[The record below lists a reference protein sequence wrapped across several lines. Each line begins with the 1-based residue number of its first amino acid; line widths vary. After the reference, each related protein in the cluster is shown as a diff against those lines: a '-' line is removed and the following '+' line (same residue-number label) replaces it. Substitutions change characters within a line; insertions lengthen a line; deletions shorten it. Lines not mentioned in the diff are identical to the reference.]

1 MVSVVVMMK
10 VLVLGYGFIGS
21 VIVNDLVASNL
32 TSLIGVADSNYEII
46 KNLHG
51 EKIDAVHIDVN
62 DKNELVK
69 LMKNYDIVI
78 GALPGFL
85 GFKAEEAAVMA
96 GVNMVDIS
104 YMPEDPFQLNSKAID
119 AGITIIPDCGVAP
132 GLSNLL
138 VGYGYSQF
146 DSVRSVKIFVGG
158 LPKRPIPPLNYIIT
172 WSSEDLIEEY
182 TRPVRII
189 KNGSLLYVEPL
200 TGVELIRFK
209 GWGEF
214 EAFYTDGLRTLLRTF
229 GNKVDE
235 MWEKTL
241 RYPGH
246 AEKIILL
253 KELGMFDVQP
263 LDINGVKIEPRK
275 IIIKLLDK
283 KLRIRE
289 QDMLLLR
296 VILSG
301 VKNGLPVSRLFEVID
316 VYDERK
322 NITALSRTTAYTA
335 TGVALLLGMKMI
347 KEKGVVP
354 PEFLGLNEK
363 YMKYLLRHLSERN
376 IHVYEKEIVE
386 RNLS

>member
-1 MVSVVVMMK
+1 MC
-10 VLVLGYGFIGS
+10 IR
-21 VIVNDLVASNL
+21 
-32 TSLIGVADSNYEII
+32 DS
-46 KNLHG
+46 
-51 EKIDAVHIDVN
+51 
-62 DKNELVK
+62 
-69 LMKNYDIVI
+69 
-78 GALPGFL
+78 
-85 GFKAEEAAVMA
+85 
-96 GVNMVDIS
+96 
-104 YMPEDPFQLNSKAID
+104 
-119 AGITIIPDCGVAP
+119 
-132 GLSNLL
+132 
-138 VGYGYSQF
+138 
-146 DSVRSVKIFVGG
+146 
-158 LPKRPIPPLNYIIT
+158 
-172 WSSEDLIEEY
+172 
-182 TRPVRII
+182 
-189 KNGSLLYVEPL
+189 
-200 TGVELIRFK
+200 
-209 GWGEF
+209 
-214 EAFYTDGLRTLLRTF
+214 FYTDGLRTLLRTF